1 MPDLLDEIIAQLQE
15 NVNKKSEWLEN
26 SLEKT
31 NWKLINADATRG
43 VNQSP
48 TNDAYQSIAAVSKAY
63 NAIENAANLNKLTD
77 SFRTTSDTAFESKTE
92 RSLKET
98 IARFTRQHTIIQAYS

>member
-31 NWKLINADATRG
+31 NWKLINADSTRG

-48 TNDAYQSIAAVSKAY
+48 ANTDQSIAAVSKAY

-77 SFRTTSDTAFESKTE
+77 SFRTTSNTAFESKTE

-98 IARFTRQHTIIQAYS
+98 IARFTRQHSIIQAYS